1 LKEDEV
7 AKPAIV
13 AVDDDP
19 QVLAAVRGDL
29 LNQYAADFR
38 IVIADGGAAALDA
51 VRELQL
57 RNEEVALFLVDQRMP
72 QMSGTEFLMAAAAHF
87 PDAKKV
93 LLTAYADTDAAIQS
107 INEVGLDHYLMKP
120 WDPPEESLYP
130 VIDDLL
136 GDWLAAHRPVFEG
149 IRVIGLR
156 WSRHGHDLSDF
167 LARNQVPYRY
177 LDAEREDEALSLLA
191 AADNPPL
198 PVVVFP
204 EGDVLSRPTPRELAA
219 RIGLHTEASAP
230 FYDLV
235 VIGAGPAGLAAA
247 VYGASEGLR
256 VAVIERQATGG
267 QAGTSARIE
276 NYLGFPTGI
285 SGSDLARRATA
296 QAVRF
301 GAEILTTVEV
311 STIEVDD
318 QVKVIKLSDG
328 SEIRCKAVVIA
339 SGMTVRKLNVPGYEQ
354 FTGAGVYYGATVG
367 DGVRYRDEDVIIVG
381 GANSAGQ
388 AAMMFSRFARSVT
401 LVVRR
406 PSLQASMSSYL
417 IDQIA
422 ATDNIEV
429 LLDSEITEVTGEERV
444 ERAVMT
450 NHTTGVQ
457 ETRDVAGIF
466 IFVGAVPH
474 TDFLQGVVALNE
486 KGFVLTGA
494 DLGGTRPQG
503 WPLDRDPFLQET
515 NVPGI
520 FAAGDVRHGVVR
532 RVASAVGQGS
542 ISISFVHQ
550 YLETV

>member
-1 LKEDEV
+1 L
-7 AKPAIV
+7 AKPAII

-29 LNQYAADFR
+29 LSQYAADFR
-38 IVIADGGAAALDA
+38 IVIADGGASALEA
-51 VRELQL
+51 VEGLQL
-57 RNEEVALFLVDQRMP
+57 RSEEVALFLVDQRMP
-72 QMSGTEFLMAAAAHF
+72 NMTGTEFLMAAAAHF
-87 PDAKKV
+87 PEAKKV

-107 INEVGLDHYLMKP
+107 INDVGLDHYLLKP
-120 WDPPEESLYP
+120 WDPPEDFLYP
-130 VIDDLL
+130 IIDDLL
-136 GDWLAAHRPVFEG
+136 GDWLASHRPRFEG
-149 IRVIGLR
+149 IRVVATR
-156 WSRHGHDLSDF
+156 WSSAGHDITDF
-167 LARNQVPYRY
+167 LGRNQIPYRY
-177 LDAEREDEALSLLA
+177 LDAERDEEAQRILA
-191 AADNPPL
+191 VADAPGL
-198 PVVVFP
+198 PAVFFQ
-204 EGDVLSRPTPRELAA
+204 EGDVLSRPTARELAA
-219 RIGLHTEASAP
+219 RVGLRVEASAP
-230 FYDLV
+230 FYDVV

-311 STIEVDD
+311 TSIRVED
-318 QVKVIKLSDG
+318 QIKVIGLSDG

-339 SGMTVRKLNVPGYEQ
+339 SGMTVRKLGVPGYER

-367 DGVRYRDEDVIIVG
+367 DGARYRDEDVIIVG

-401 LVVRR
+401 LVARA
-406 PSLQASMSSYL
+406 PSLHEGMSSYL
-417 IDQIA
+417 VDQIA
-422 ATDNIEV
+422 AAGNIDVLAGWEIIEV
-429 LLDSEITEVTGEERV
+429 AGDEQV
-444 ERAVMT
+444 EYAVIR
-450 NHTTGVQ
+450 NRTTGS
-457 ETRDVAGIF
+457 EEKRDVAGIF

-474 TDFLQGVVALNE
+474 TDFLKGVVDLND
-486 KGFVLTGA
+486 KGFVITGA
-494 DLGGTRPQG
+494 DLAGGRPAG
-503 WPLDRDPFLQET
+503 WPLERDPFLQET
-515 NVPGI
+515 SVPGI

-542 ISISFVHQ
+542 ICISFVHQ

>member
-1 LKEDEV
+1 V
-7 AKPAIV
+7 AKPAII

-29 LNQYAADFR
+29 LSQYAADFR

-51 VRELQL
+51 VKELKL
-57 RNEEVALFLVDQRMP
+57 RTEEVALFLVDQRMP
-72 QMSGTEFLMAAAAHF
+72 QMSGTEFLIAASEHY
-87 PDAKKV
+87 PEAKKV

-107 INEVGLDHYLMKP
+107 INDVGLDHYLMKP

-130 VIDDLL
+130 VVDDLL
-136 GDWLAAHRPVFEG
+136 GDWLANHRPPFEG
-149 IRVIGLR
+149 IRVVGPR
-156 WSRHGHDLSDF
+156 WSRQGHDLTDF
-167 LARNQVPYRY
+167 LGRNQIPYRY
-177 LDAEREDEALSLLA
+177 LDAERDDEARRLLA
-191 AADNPPL
+191 AADDPAL
-198 PVVVFP
+198 PAVFFP
-204 EGDVLSRPTPRELAA
+204 EGEVLSRPTPRELAS
-219 RIGLHTEASAP
+219 RVGMHVEASAP
-230 FYDLV
+230 FYDV
-235 VIGAGPAGLAAA
+235 VVVGAGPAGLAAA

-311 STIEVDD
+311 VSIELDD
-318 QVKVIKLSDG
+318 QIKIIHLSDG

-339 SGMTVRKLNVPGYEQ
+339 SGMTVRKLKVPGYER

-367 DGVRYRDEDVIIVG
+367 DATRYRDEDVLIVG

-388 AAMMFSRFARSVT
+388 AAMMFSRFAGTVT
-401 LVVRR
+401 MIVRGA
-406 PSLQASMSSYL
+406 SLQGSMSSYL

-429 LLDSEITEVTGEERV
+429 LLEAEISEVSGEERV
-444 ERAVMT
+444 EKAVIRSR
-450 NHTTGVQ
+450 GVE
-457 ETRDVAGIF
+457 ETREVAGIF

-474 TDFLQGVVALNE
+474 TDYLVGVVELNE
-486 KGFVLTGA
+486 KGFVVTGA
-494 DLGGTRPQG
+494 DLAGGRPAN
-503 WPLDRDPFLQET
+503 WPLERDPFLQET
-515 NVPGI
+515 SVPGV

-542 ISISFVHQ
+542 ICISFVHQ